1 MPTVTTIN
9 NRQIAIVGIDACF
22 GSYDLNA
29 FERSIYEGKNAEC
42 SSRLSSTEI
51 LEKFDRVASIAL
63 KDAAINSDVNISTI
77 VVKDIEQLDSTVSE
91 ASSVFDALSMARKLL
106 DKRQV
111 EAVLVGG
118 VDFKSETQA
127 VAALVLKR
135 YEAAQQNGDRIY
147 AIIDALSLSSVDGQT
162 NNAAGVKPED
172 IAYLEILSHKP
183 LEEVEIDS
191 LAIVNPNSNSAGNC
205 AVSSVIN
212 AGYSGIAAEIASLIK
227 TALCLYYRY
236 IPPVPQWQQPA
247 QEWQPSFYVA
257 TEAKPWFVDGV
268 SRRIA
273 VINSVDNNN
282 VQIVLSEETAV
293 QQRSHAYLE
302 QTPCY
307 LFPLVAKDFS
317 TLFKQLDTLKQTIAS
332 DDLAKT
338 AKQTFTDYQT
348 HSAANY
354 TLAIVGKNKPELLR
368 EIDRAFKGITKAF
381 DTGKDWQTPV
391 GSYFTP
397 NPQGKKGKVA
407 YVYPSAYNAHLG
419 LCKDLFRLF
428 PNLLDDPVIQSTC
441 NRVSNLEKLLYP
453 RSQKKLSPRELE
465 AKERQ
470 LMDDPL
476 AMLELE
482 TGFAG
487 LITTILRDYFQVQ
500 PQAAFGY
507 SLGETSMM
515 YAQGVWSDLNQSS
528 NLLSTSLL
536 FKTRLT
542 GTKDAVRE
550 YWQLSDEESQGEL
563 WRTYVLMAN
572 SDLVREKLQ
581 QERVYLTQISTPK
594 EVVIAGDPQ
603 GCERIIASLG
613 CDAFRAPFNHV
624 IHCETMKSEYDQ
636 LIELNTLP
644 LRTIPE
650 IDFYS
655 AANYQAIE
663 LTSETIAHSVTQ
675 TLCQPL
681 DFPRLVNQVYQDDFR
696 IFIEV
701 GVGSNCSRWI
711 KDILKSK
718 EHATISIHRR
728 GTNDFTS
735 LIKALAKLVS
745 HGVQLDLS
753 PLYNRC
759 LDDGAIAP
767 SSAKQTGKASP
778 SVSLAPASRSDFAS
792 ERSCGSHRFFQSHSK
807 DKQVDKMPIK
817 NNEPVDFWQEQT
829 EKSALHHYQMVKAD
843 AGRRRKGEEEKAS
856 PPLISLAKDSSTK
869 ETFKI
874 ANVEGNLKHKTDIT
888 TLNNKA
894 INNEPDTNNTTA
906 NTSKLKAENK
916 LILWQP
922 SFDNSL
928 NRNYRNNNLTL
939 SKIHSVLLQQE
950 EKNLTEVQT
959 MFQMKIEFLKQK
971 IDRTT

>member
-1 MPTVTTIN
+1 MPTDKTIN
-9 NRQIAIVGIDACF
+9 KRQIAIVGMDACF
-22 GSYDLNA
+22 GSQDLDA

-42 SSRLSSTEI
+42 FTRLSSTEI
-51 LEKFDRVASIAL
+51 IEKFDRVATIAL

-77 VVKDIEQLDSTVSE
+77 IVRDIEQLDSTVTE
-91 ASSVFDALSMARKLL
+91 ANSVFDALLMARELL
-106 DKRQV
+106 SKRQV

-127 VAALVLKR
+127 VGTVVLKR
-135 YEAAQQNGDRIY
+135 YETAKRNGDRIY
-147 AIIDALSLSSVDGQT
+147 AVVDAISLSPVDSQA
-162 NNAAGVKPED
+162 NDAGGIKPED
-172 IAYLEILSHKP
+172 IAYLEILSNKP
-183 LEEVEIDS
+183 LEEVEIDF
-191 LAIVNPNSNSAGNC
+191 VNTVNRNSNSAGNC

-236 IPPVPQWQQPA
+236 IPPVPQWQQPI
-247 QEWQPSFYVA
+247 QEWQHSFYVA

-268 SRRIA
+268 SRRTA
-273 VINSVDNNN
+273 VIKSIDNNN
-282 VQIVLSEETAV
+282 AQIVLSEETAV
-293 QQRSHAYLE
+293 QQRSNAYLE

-307 LFPLVAKDFS
+307 LFPLVAEDS
-317 TLFKQLDTLKQTIAS
+317 NTLFKQLETLKQTLAS
-332 DDLAKT
+332 GNLAET

-391 GSYFTP
+391 GSYFTSM
-397 NPQGKKGKVA
+397 PQGKKGKVA

-441 NRVSNLEKLLYP
+441 NRVANLERLLYP
-453 RSQKKLSPRELE
+453 RSQKKLSARELE

-487 LITTILRDYFQVQ
+487 LITTILRDYFQVK

-528 NLLSTSLL
+528 DLLSTSPL
-536 FKTRLT
+536 FKTRLA
-542 GTKDAVRE
+542 GSKDAVKE

-594 EVVIAGDPQ
+594 EAVIAGDPQ
-603 GCERIIASLG
+603 GCERVIASLG

-624 IHCETMKSEYDQ
+624 IHCEAMQSEYDK

-644 LRTIPE
+644 LRTIPQ

-728 GTNDFTS
+728 GTNDFSS

-745 HGVQLDLS
+745 HRVPLDLS
-753 PLYNRC
+753 PLY
-759 LDDGAIAP
+759 
-767 SSAKQTGKASP
+767 
-778 SVSLAPASRSDFAS
+778 DFQI
-792 ERSCGSHRFFQSHSK
+792 QSK
-807 DKQVDKMPIK
+807 NKQVNKTPIK
-817 NNEPVDFWQEQT
+817 NNEPVDLWQEQT
-829 EKSALHHYQMVKAD
+829 ANSALHHYGMVKAEGETRRQGSTLEGIS
-843 AGRRRKGEEEKAS
+843 AGVPIGHQISFKTPSDKNTVMRSESFRASHNEEEKVPQS
-856 PPLISLAKDSSTK
+856 KTSSRSHNLEKTSETQKVEQYSNYKK
-869 ETFKI
+869 EQTI
-874 ANVEGNLKHKTDIT
+874 ANNKSIENELNLNIS
-888 TLNNKA
+888 A
-894 INNEPDTNNTTA
+894 A
-906 NTSKLKAENK
+906 NTSRLNAENK
-916 LILWQP
+916 LILWQNF
-922 SFDNSL
+922 SDSL
-928 NRNYRNNNLTL
+928 EKKHRHNNFTL
-939 SKIHSVLLQQE
+939 SKTHFALLEQE
-950 EKNLTEVQT
+950 HKSLTEAQI
-959 MFQMKIEFLKQK
+959 MFQIKIEFLKQK
-971 IDRTT
+971 IDRST

>member
-1 MPTVTTIN
+1 MPTDKTIN
-9 NRQIAIVGIDACF
+9 DRQIAIVGIDACF

-63 KDAAINSDVNISTI
+63 RDAAINSNVNISTVI
-77 VVKDIEQLDSTVSE
+77 VKDIEQLDSTVSE
-91 ASSVFDALSMARKLL
+91 ASSVFDALSMARELL
-106 DKRQV
+106 DKSQV

-135 YEAAQQNGDRIY
+135 YEAAKQNGDRIY

-172 IAYLEILSHKP
+172 IAYLEILSHKL

-191 LAIVNPNSNSAGNC
+191 LATVNPNSNSAGNC

-282 VQIVLSEETAV
+282 AQIVLSEETAV

-307 LFPLVAKDFS
+307 LFPLVAKDSS

-368 EIDRAFKGITKAF
+368 EIDRASKGIIKAF

-397 NPQGKKGKVA
+397 KPQGKKGKVA

-441 NRVSNLEKLLYP
+441 NRVANLEKLLYP
-453 RSQKKLSPRELE
+453 RSLKKLSPRELE

-487 LITTILRDYFQVQ
+487 LITNILRDYFQVQ

-515 YAQGVWSDLNQSS
+515 YAQGVWSDFNQSS
-528 NLLSTSLL
+528 NLLSTSPL
-536 FKTRLT
+536 FKTRLA
-542 GTKDAVRE
+542 GSKDAVRE

-572 SDLVREKLQ
+572 SDLVREIQ
-581 QERVYLTQISTPK
+581 QERVYLTQISTSK

-603 GCERIIASLG
+603 GCERVIASLG

-624 IHCETMKSEYDQ
+624 IHCEAMKSEYDK

-675 TLCQPL
+675 TLCQQL

-745 HGVQLDLS
+745 HRVQLDLS
-753 PLYNRC
+753 PLYDCC
-759 LDDGAIAP
+759 LDARSLAPDGERR
-767 SSAKQTGKASP
+767 
-778 SVSLAPASRSDFAS
+778 VAPASRSDFAS
-792 ERSCGSHRFFQSHSK
+792 ERSCGSHRFFQIQSK
-807 DKQVDKMPIK
+807 RKQVDKTPIK

-843 AGRRRKGEEEKAS
+843 AGTRRWKGEEEKAS

-874 ANVEGNLKHKTDIT
+874 ANVEGNLKHKTDIA

-894 INNEPDTNNTTA
+894 IKNEPDTNNTTA
-906 NTSKLKAENK
+906 KTSRLKAVNN

-928 NRNYRNNNLTL
+928 EENYKNNNLTL
-939 SKIHSVLLQQE
+939 SKTHSALLEQE
-950 EKNLTEVQT
+950 QKNLTEVQT
-959 MFQMKIEFLKQK
+959 MFQIQIEFLKQK
-971 IDRTT
+971 IDKTT

>member
-1 MPTVTTIN
+1 MPTDTTIN

-63 KDAAINSDVNISTI
+63 RDAAINSNVNISTVI
-77 VVKDIEQLDSTVSE
+77 VKDIEQLDSTVSE
-91 ASSVFDALSMARKLL
+91 ASSVFDALSMARELL
-106 DKRQV
+106 DKSQV

-135 YEAAQQNGDRIY
+135 YEAAKQNGDRIY

-162 NNAAGVKPED
+162 NDAAGVKPED
-172 IAYLEILSHKP
+172 IAYLEILSNKL

-191 LAIVNPNSNSAGNC
+191 LATVNPNSNSAGNC

-257 TEAKPWFVDGV
+257 TEASPWFVDAGV
-268 SRRIA
+268 SKRVA
-273 VINSVDNNN
+273 VINNVDDNNAH
-282 VQIVLSEETAV
+282 IILSEETAV

-307 LFPLVAKDFS
+307 LFPLVAEDSS
-317 TLFKQLDTLKQTIAS
+317 TLLEQLDTLKQTIAS
-332 DDLAKT
+332 DNLAKT

-441 NRVSNLEKLLYP
+441 NRVANLEKLLYP

-487 LITTILRDYFQVQ
+487 LLTNILRDYFQVQ

-515 YAQGVWSDLNQSS
+515 YAQGVWSDLNRSS

-536 FKTRLT
+536 FKTRLA
-542 GTKDAVRE
+542 GSKDAVRE

-603 GCERIIASLG
+603 GCERVIASLG

-675 TLCQPL
+675 TLCQQL

-745 HGVQLDLS
+745 HRVQLDLS
-753 PLYNRC
+753 PLY
-759 LDDGAIAP
+759 D
-767 SSAKQTGKASP
+767 
-778 SVSLAPASRSDFAS
+778 
-792 ERSCGSHRFFQSHSK
+792 RFFQIQSK
-807 DKQVDKMPIK
+807 RKQVDKTPIK

-874 ANVEGNLKHKTDIT
+874 ANVEDNLKHKTDIT
-888 TLNNKA
+888 TFNNKA

-906 NTSKLKAENK
+906 KTSRLKAETK
-916 LILWQP
+916 LILWQA

-928 NRNYRNNNLTL
+928 DRNYRNNNLTL
-939 SKIHSVLLQQE
+939 SKTHSVLLQQE
-950 EKNLTEVQT
+950 QKNLTEVQT